1 MQDLIIKILDDLRGS
16 WRFRWIGLLAAWVF
30 CVAGWVY
37 VFMLPNVYQASARV
51 YVDSQTVLGP
61 LLSGLALDPNVE
73 SELSVVKQAL
83 LSRPSIETVARK
95 TDLDI
100 RAKTPEAREALLA
113 SLSER
118 IVVATEAQARSRTR
132 AATDGLYSI
141 TFQDH
146 SREKA
151 LAVVDTLLNTFVE
164 ETLGSKRTGQES
176 AQRFLDEEIGSLEKR
191 LTESETRLAEF
202 KKRNVGTMPGNGG
215 DYFARLQTEMSGLAD
230 ARTAVALADSRRTE
244 LARQLS
250 GEDPFVFGMD
260 GSNQMATAE
269 TGDLTYRIQEMESR
283 LEEMLLR
290 FTEKHPEVVALRDT
304 ITEMQ
309 KRQQEELARIQAGKP
324 TGSLASSVKSNPVYQ
339 GIEAEL
345 KRTEVQLA
353 ELRQDLAE
361 RNARVGQLQKLVDTV
376 PEVEAELARLN
387 RDYEITRGRYLELV
401 ERRETAKLSESAE
414 KQGVVKFQVI
424 DPPAVGLEPVAPARV
439 ILLFAVLFVG
449 VGGGAALMYLLNQL
463 RPVYQNVR
471 VLAATTGV
479 PVLGAV
485 SRTWLPAEKLHAR
498 KNLAAFSG
506 ALSLLAVVCILSVL
520 MNEAAVRLAQRILG
534 SA

>member
-1 MQDLIIKILDDLRGS
+1 MQDLILKILDDLRGS
-16 WRFRWIGLLAAWVF
+16 WRYRWVGLTAAWIL
-30 CVAGWVY
+30 CVGGWTY
-37 VFMLPNVYQASARV
+37 VLTLPNVYQASARV

-61 LLSGLALDPNVE
+61 LLQGLALDPNVE
-73 SELSVVKQAL
+73 SELSVVRQAL

-113 SLSER
+113 SLSQR
-118 IVVATEAQARSRTR
+118 IVVVTEAQARSRRST
-132 AATDGLYSI
+132 TDGLYSI

-146 SREKA
+146 SRDKA

-176 AQRFLDEEIGSLEKR
+176 AQRFLDDEIGALEKR
-191 LTESETRLAEF
+191 LTDSETRLAEF
-202 KKRNVGTMPGNGG
+202 KKRNVGAMPGDGG
-215 DYFARLQTEMSGLAD
+215 DYFARLQTEMSGLAE
-230 ARTAVALADSRRTE
+230 ARRAVALADSRRTE

-250 GEDPFVFGMD
+250 GEDPFLFGMD
-260 GSNQMATAE
+260 ASMQAPSAE
-269 TGDLTYRIQEMESR
+269 SGDLTYRIQEMEAR

-309 KRQQEELARIQAGKP
+309 KRQQEELARIEAGKP

-361 RNARVGQLQKLVDTV
+361 RNTRVGQLQKLVDTV
-376 PEVEAELARLN
+376 PEVEAELVRLN
-387 RDYEITRGRYLELV
+387 RDYEITRARYLELV

-424 DPPAVGLEPVAPARV
+424 DPPAVGLEPVAPPRV
-439 ILLFAVLFVG
+439 IMLFAMLFVG

-463 RPVYQNVR
+463 QPVYQNTR
-471 VLAATTGV
+471 VLAARTGV

-485 SRTWLPAEKLHAR
+485 SRTWLPGEKLHAR
-498 KNLAAFSG
+498 KSLVAFSG
-506 ALSLLAVVCILSVL
+506 ALSLLAVMCIISVL

-534 SA
+534 PA

>member
-1 MQDLIIKILDDLRGS
+1 MQDLIIRILDDLRGS
-16 WRFRWIGLLAAWVF
+16 WRFRWVGLIAAWAV
-30 CVAGWVY
+30 CVGGWVY
-37 VFMLPNVYQASARV
+37 VFMLPNVYQAAAKV

-61 LLSGLALDPNVE
+61 LLQGLALDPNVE
-73 SELSVVKQAL
+73 SELSVVRQAL
-83 LSRPSIETVARK
+83 LSRPSLETVARK

-100 RAKTPEAREALLA
+100 RAKTPEAREALLT

-118 IVVATEAQARSRTR
+118 IVVATEAQARSRRPT
-132 AATDGLYSI
+132 TDGLYSI

-176 AQRFLDEEIGSLEKR
+176 AQRFLDDEIGALEKR
-191 LTESETRLAEF
+191 LTDSETRLAEF
-202 KKRNVGTMPGNGG
+202 KKRNVATMPGSGG
-215 DYFARLQTEMSGLAD
+215 DYFARLQTEMSGQAA
-230 ARTAVALADSRRTE
+230 ARSAVALADSRRTE

-260 GSNQMATAE
+260 GSTQAPTGE

-290 FTEKHPEVVALRDT
+290 FTEKHPEVVALRAT

-361 RNARVGQLQKLVDTV
+361 RNASVGQLQKLVDTV

-387 RDYEITRGRYLELV
+387 RDYEITRTRYLELV

-424 DPPAVGLEPVAPARV
+424 DPPAVGLEPVAPPRV
-439 ILLFAVLFVG
+439 IMLFAVLFVG

-463 RPVYQNVR
+463 QPVYQNVR
-471 VLAATTGV
+471 VLGTHTGV
-479 PVLGAV
+479 AVLGAV
-485 SRTWLPAEKLHAR
+485 SRTWLPGEKLHAR
-498 KNLAAFSG
+498 KSLAVFSG

-534 SA
+534 PG